1 MRTNIADITLC
12 LLHSS
17 NPKLDLARIRLRVKT
32 KHPDYTGY
40 WLFPLPI
47 TSTIFRYTLLIKYSV
62 IYLTCVIPTPSSVRM
77 RAEQSILTL
86 IMNVLIMA
94 LLLTSC
100 LSVNITVNGR
110 RRGLVIQHWRSFIE
124 MFWYHQIDFV
134 NWGDILR
141 LCRLKL
147 YIFCGKLL
155 SRLK

>member
-1 MRTNIADITLC
+1 MRTNIADIPLC

-17 NPKLDLARIRLRVKT
+17 NPKLDLARISLRVKT

-86 IMNVLIMA
+86 IMNVLFTARADIVFECQYYCQWEEEGITNA
-94 LLLTSC
+94 AVDKFDWNILITSDYLC
-100 LSVNITVNGR
+100 HWTYLFCISLS
-110 RRGLVIQHWRSFIE
+110 F
-124 MFWYHQIDFV
+124 
-134 NWGDILR
+134 
-141 LCRLKL
+141 
-147 YIFCGKLL
+147 
-155 SRLK
+155 